1 MRDEPAA
8 GRLVRMLPGWQA
20 SDSEF
25 DRGICAVFRQA
36 ALLPA
41 KARALMD
48 SPVEALPGVVSGSAR
63 ICLHHGIAGP

>member
-8 GRLVRMLPGWQA
+8 GRLVRLLPGWQA

-25 DRGICAVFRQA
+25 ARGICAGFRQA

-48 SPVEALPGVVSGSAR
+48 SPVQALPGVVSGSAQ